1 MLLTDAERLKKWVD
15 GREENE
21 KISVNCEKSWWKR
34 KYFNKVRIYIYIF
47 ILRWLVG
54 ITISDYETSKDING
68 LGPNPSYDPNI
79 FDKKKLRCNP
89 ACSPWN
95 IPTPKGGTTSYPLLN
110 HHIVMAGI
118 SRIVKRKIHPSSIQ
132 CGVHL
137 PASFVLLYG

>member
-1 MLLTDAERLKKWVD
+1 MLLTDAERRKKGVD

-68 LGPNPSYDPNI
+68 LGPNPSYTSYDPNI
-79 FDKKKLRCNP
+79 FDKKNYAATLHAP
-89 ACSPWN
+89 L
-95 IPTPKGGTTSYPLLN
+95 GTY
-110 HHIVMAGI
+110 
-118 SRIVKRKIHPSSIQ
+118 Q
-132 CGVHL
+132 L
-137 PASFVLLYG
+137 PRVVLLLTLC